1 MGVIRAM
8 PQNKKGERKKIRKRA
23 WNGIEQSKEN
33 QKQKV
38 KKNIA
43 AYYKWTG
50 MEWKRMQEIEES
62 DTTKWHSFTTNQLQS

>member
-33 QKQKV
+33 QK
-38 KKNIA
+38 
-43 AYYKWTG
+43 
-50 MEWKRMQEIEES
+50 
-62 DTTKWHSFTTNQLQS
+62 